1 MGYGLTEASGNNFW
15 LPPELVQEKVGSV
28 GYPIFH
34 IDMKTI
40 RDDGTAC
47 DDGEEGELL
56 IRGPHVVAGYWR
68 NPEATAETIRDGWL
82 HTGDIAVRDA
92 DGCYSILGRSKEMFI
107 SGGENVY
114 PAEIESVLMAHP
126 QVLDVAVVGVPHP
139 TWGEVGRAFIVAGD
153 SYDENELIAFLQERL
168 ARYKLPRSIV
178 LIDALPLT
186 AIGKVD
192 KKRLEQQEVPE

>member
-1 MGYGLTEASGNNFW
+1 M
-15 LPPELVQEKVGSV
+15 VREKIGSV

-40 RDDGTAC
+40 REDGTSCAT
-47 DDGEEGELL
+47 GEAGELL
-56 IRGPHVVAGYWR
+56 IRGPHVAAGYWR

-82 HTGDIAVRDA
+82 HTGDTAVCDS

-126 QVLDVAVVGVPHP
+126 KVLEAAVVGVPHE
-139 TWGEVGRAFIVAGD
+139 TWGEVGRAFVVA
-153 SYDENELIAFLQERL
+153 DEGYSEQDLRAFLEERL
-168 ARYKLPRSIV
+168 ARYKLPRAIV
-178 LIDALPLT
+178 LLDALPLT
-186 AIGKVD
+186 AIGKID
-192 KKRLEQQEVPE
+192 KKLLESKEMSP

>member
-15 LPPELVQEKVGSV
+15 LPPEQVREKIGSV

-40 RDDGTAC
+40 RKDGATCA
-47 DDGEEGELL
+47 DGEEGELL
-56 IRGPHVVAGYWR
+56 IRGPHVVAGYWQ
-68 NPEATAETIRDGWL
+68 NPEATTETIRDGWL

-92 DGCYSILGRSKEMFI
+92 DGCYSILGRCKEMFI

-126 QVLDVAVVGVPHP
+126 HVLEAAVVGVPHE
-139 TWGEVGRAFIVAGD
+139 TWGEVGRAFLVVGGD
-153 SYDENELIAFLQERL
+153 FNEEDLMAFLGERL

-178 LIDALPLT
+178 LLDKLPLT
-186 AIGKVD
+186 AIGKLD
-192 KKRLEQQEVPE
+192 KKRLESWEAE